1 MALERRAG
9 EALGTTG
16 IRRFLTYYADA
27 PEIVQPT
34 GREEREEKGNKRDRR
49 DDKRNRN
56 AKGNP
61 VAEEGYTRLFLNFG
75 KRDNFFAREIIN
87 LVNRYVKGKV
97 EIGRIDLL
105 VNCSFFEVP
114 QENAALV
121 MAKMAKAKVGER
133 RVVVDYAD
141 RADGQPADREPAP
154 KRGRARTIAN
164 PPIARRARPRA
175 RNRTK
180 ATTTTAEIAASA
192 RAIGSSFRLIGTL
205 PPRITTSHTL
215 PTSEEPIPTFL

>member
-1 MALERRAG
+1 MTMECMSPTTCPHPADRPDKRGEAAAERRAQRKERAKQG
-9 EALGTTG
+9 GS
-16 IRRFLTYYADA
+16 
-27 PEIVQPT
+27 VQ
-34 GREEREEKGNKRDRR
+34 E
-49 DDKRNRN
+49 
-56 AKGNP
+56 
-61 VAEEGYTRLFLNFG
+61 AEEGYKRLFLNFG
-75 KRDNFFAREIIN
+75 KKDNFFAREIIN

-154 KRGRARTIAN
+154 KRGRRTDDRKPADRKKGKAKGAKSHESHDDN
-164 PPIARRARPRA
+164 GGDRRFG
-175 RNRTK
+175 K
-180 ATTTTAEIAASA
+180 SDWKQ
-192 RAIGSSFRLIGTL
+192 F
-205 PPRITTSHTL
+205 
-215 PTSEEPIPTFL
+215 FD